1 MGCSGKEDDRPLP
14 SYKDTRRELH
24 PSTRAI
30 LSGYSS
36 RLSEGAVKPPLFRTS
51 TFEFSSAEEGR
62 QFFQRAYHLPGDDGK
77 EPGLIYSRLNN
88 PNVEIWEDKMVAV
101 ENGAAY
107 GVAFPSGMSAIATTI
122 LATVPLGGR
131 VLYTHPVYGG
141 TYFFFE
147 HLGTRFGITATAVDT
162 SGLANV
168 EAAMRDALMP
178 FDLIFIETPA
188 NPTMAMTDIQG
199 VAALARRYGHQKTLV
214 AVDNTFMGPV
224 FQQPFLHGADLV
236 VYSATKFLGAHRDL
250 IAGITLIG
258 EGERSR
264 EIVDPIRDFRT
275 VLGAT
280 LAPDTAWMLT
290 RSLETCWLRMARQAE
305 KALKVASALAAHP
318 GVARVIFPGLTA
330 CDLEQSQIYERQC
343 SGPGSMITFYLRY
356 ESREAAYRFLDSVR
370 IAHLAVSLGGTES
383 LIEHPRTMTHSDM
396 TTEALDRC
404 GITDS
409 MIRLSV
415 GLESSDDLIKD
426 LVAALEFAESAGG
439 DTRESCRVD
448 EEPLHVLAAIE
459 SHDAISRIGREKK
472 CH

>member
-1 MGCSGKEDDRPLP
+1 MGSEEKVP
-14 SYKDTRRELH
+14 SYKETRRELH

-30 LSGYSS
+30 LSGYNS
-36 RLSEGAVKPPLFRTS
+36 RMSEGAVKPPLFRTS
-51 TFEFSSAEEGR
+51 TFEFANAEEGR
-62 QFFQRAYHLPGDDGK
+62 QFFQRAYHLPDDDG
-77 EPGLIYSRLNN
+77 EAPGLIYSRLNN

-107 GVAFPSGMSAIATTI
+107 GVAFPSGMSAIATTV

-147 HLGTRFGITATAVDT
+147 QLGTRFGITATAVDT
-162 SGLANV
+162 SDLANV
-168 EAAMRDALMP
+168 EKAMRAALLP

-199 VAALARRYGHQKTLV
+199 VVALARRYGHEKTLV
-214 AVDNTFMGPV
+214 AVDNTFLGPV
-224 FQQPFLHGADLV
+224 FQQPFLHGAHLV
-236 VYSATKFLGAHRDL
+236 LYSATKFLGGHSDL
-250 IAGITLIG
+250 IAGITLVR
-258 EGERSR
+258 EGDRSR
-264 EIVDPIRDFRT
+264 ELVGRIRDFRT

-290 RSLETCWLRMARQAE
+290 RSLETCWLRMERQAE
-305 KALKVASALAAHP
+305 KALRVATALAAHP
-318 GVARVIFPGLTA
+318 AVARVIFPGLTGSGSPQA
-330 CDLEQSQIYERQC
+330 ELYGRQC
-343 SGPGSMITFYLRY
+343 SGSGSMITFYLRD

-383 LIEHPRTMTHSDM
+383 LIEHPRTMTHSDL
-396 TTEALDRC
+396 TAEALDGC

-415 GLESSDDLIKD
+415 GLESSDDLIRD
-426 LVAALEFAESAGG
+426 LMGALECAESAG
-439 DTRESCRVD
+439 
-448 EEPLHVLAAIE
+448 I
-459 SHDAISRIGREKK
+459 DAPSPVALCGGEKRRDVIR
-472 CH
+472 